1 MPMISSFS
9 QLLIKGKPNYTKFLV
24 DNFDGIAQSNG
35 WNEHTQE
42 QYVSIYN
49 KYILDIIDLKKP
61 IAEFDNIDYVAF
73 CRHIFEN
80 HNADFSGNYINKIV
94 YLFGCVYRY
103 GVEKGDF
110 EDNLFL
116 KETDEFE
123 GDFDDSRVIRK
134 REKLVIPRSFT
145 PESLVLLMLWMREK
159 DALKCDFR
167 VIGFMLMFFSGMR
180 VGETCGLVFGNVA
193 SLCGGRVPS
202 IIVARSTKHRSS
214 EHKVGSKTANAD
226 RIIPIPSY
234 LFDFITKRRDRYKAL
249 GFSDSE
255 IDLLPVV
262 SDDKGQGIAAEE
274 LSSFI
279 RILFSNIKIA
289 SIKGVVKKGI
299 FTEDQFAALVVDL
312 NEQRKAMDDYLSERD
327 LTAYVLRRNFAT
339 MNDSIGLDKSE
350 FQFVFGHEVEDDV
363 RSFYLNED
371 RYQTIAKKM
380 LRNPLFL
387 FLKRE
392 PSSEELNKVII
403 PVEKN
408 ATVRIRVEAKEPSEQ
423 ISLSINGLNEDD
435 KSVVRRGV
443 SLGGRDVE
451 PDILQALFELY
462 KKEYDKLMNMG
473 GKV

>member
-1 MPMISSFS
+1 MSINISSS
-9 QLLIKGKPNYTKFLV
+9 PLLIKGKPNYTKYLI

-35 WNEHTQE
+35 WNQNTQE
-42 QYVSIYN
+42 QYASIYN
-49 KYILDIIDLKKP
+49 KYVLGIIDLGKP

-73 CRHIFEN
+73 CRHVFEN
-80 HNADFSGNYINKIV
+80 HNSDFSANYINKIV

-116 KETDEFE
+116 KETDDLV
-123 GDFDDSRVIRK
+123 GDFGDSKVIRR
-134 REKLVIPRSFT
+134 REKLAIPRSFT
-145 PESLVLLMLWMREK
+145 PESLVFIMLWMREK
-159 DALKCDFR
+159 DALECDFR
-167 VIGFMLMFFSGMR
+167 ELGFMLMFFSGMR
-180 VGETCGLVFGNVA
+180 VSETCGLVFGNVTTM
-193 SLCGGRVPS
+193 CEGRIHS
-202 IIVARSTKHRSS
+202 IIVARSTKVKSS
-214 EHKVGSKTANAD
+214 EHKVSSKTANAD
-226 RIIPIPSY
+226 RIIPIPSF
-234 LFDFITKRRDRYKAL
+234 LFDFISKRRNRYIAL

-262 SDDKGQGIAAEE
+262 SDDEGQGIAAEE
-274 LSSFI
+274 LSSYI
-279 RILFSNIKIA
+279 RILFSNIKIENM
-289 SIKGVVKKGI
+289 KGVSKKCI
-299 FTEDQFAALVVDL
+299 FTEEQFAALVVDL
-312 NEQRKAMDDYLSERD
+312 NEQRKSRDDYLSERD

-339 MNDSIGLDKSE
+339 MNSTVGLDKSE

-392 PSSEELNKVII
+392 PSSEELNEVII

-408 ATVRIRVEAKEPSEQ
+408 ATVRIRVEAKEPGEN
-423 ISLSINGLNEDD
+423 ILLSINGLNEDD

-443 SLGGRDVE
+443 SLGGRDIE
-451 PDILQALFELY
+451 PDILQALFDLY
-462 KKEYDKLMNMG
+462 KREYERITG